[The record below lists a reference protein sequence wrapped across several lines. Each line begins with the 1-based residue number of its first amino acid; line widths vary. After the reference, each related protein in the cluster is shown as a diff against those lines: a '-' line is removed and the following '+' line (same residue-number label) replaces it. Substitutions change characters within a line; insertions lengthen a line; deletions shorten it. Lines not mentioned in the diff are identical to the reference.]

1 MFAIVICGGCPGTS
15 VQGGGKCPEFQ
26 GLSRDGT
33 QREIDSSWFYS
44 GDPAADVTTCRRFA
58 NIRRPPHGAPCRRLA
73 SSVCSYQ
80 NIRNDGVSCR
90 RDLSITR
97 AIFFYSNAFDRAIG

>member
-15 VQGGGKCPEFQ
+15 VQGGKCPEFQ
-26 GLSRDGT
+26 GLSRDGA

-58 NIRRPPHGAPCRRLA
+58 NIRRPPPRGTVPSTRQL
-73 SSVCSYQ
+73 
-80 NIRNDGVSCR
+80 GVFVSEH
-90 RDLSITR
+90 SE
-97 AIFFYSNAFDRAIG
+97 